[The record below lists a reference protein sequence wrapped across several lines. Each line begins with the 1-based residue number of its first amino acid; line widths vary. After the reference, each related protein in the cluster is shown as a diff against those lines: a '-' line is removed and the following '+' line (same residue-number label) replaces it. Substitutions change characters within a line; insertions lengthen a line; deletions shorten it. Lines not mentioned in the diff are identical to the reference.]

1 MSSRHPFLKRK
12 VSEMSKSF
20 AKFVVAWGGG
30 DVVVEL
36 NVNITEWL
44 EIACGEEITLDGQG
58 YSYDGER
65 FQDRWHFSG
74 GLEGDLRVTYDS
86 CESSGDPGDGWL
98 GSPRTALVF
107 VAKRFP
113 NIPAEEYEEM
123 ERRN

>member
-1 MSSRHPFLKRK
+1 
-12 VSEMSKSF
+12 MSKSF

-30 DVVVEL
+30 DVVVDL

-65 FQDRWHFSG
+65 FLDTWHFSG
-74 GLEGDLRVTYDS
+74 GLEGDLTVTYDS
-86 CESSGDPGDGWL
+86 RESPGDPGDGWL
-98 GSPRTALVF
+98 GSTRSALVF
-107 VAKRFP
+107 VAKRFL
-113 NIPAEEYEEM
+113 NIPAEKYEEI